1 MIFSTDLDH
10 TLIFTER
17 HLRGSAPV
25 TAVEQRLGEPFSY
38 MTPGALALLRRIQKN
53 AVCLVNTLRGYEQ
66 AMRVSFVRDASCRYL
81 ALQNGLYLY
90 RDGALDMDWAS
101 HVART
106 VRALPIDLD
115 GAVGQVLDG
124 LAGIEC
130 LSKRYE
136 YLAVFFVD
144 EGRFDDTACG
154 QLAQALAKSGWEL
167 FRERKKLYLSPLA
180 IDKGAVLERV
190 RTLEEGQEAIG
201 FGDSWFDLPMLK
213 VCRYAF
219 APRESALA
227 SLPCAFPIFFS
238 ERPAQAGSEEIL
250 ERILITCMIPY
261 RGDK

>member
-17 HLRGSAPV
+17 HLRGGAPV
-25 TAVEQRLGEPFSY
+25 TAVEHRLGEAFSY
-38 MTPGALALLRRIQKN
+38 MTPRALASLRRIQKN
-53 AVCLVNTLRGYEQ
+53 AVCLINTLRGYEQ

-90 RDGALDMDWAS
+90 RDGAPDTDWAA

-106 VRALPIDLD
+106 VRALPLDLG
-115 GAVGQVLDG
+115 GAAGQVLDG
-124 LAGIEC
+124 LSGIEC

-144 EGRFDDTACG
+144 ERRFDDAACG
-154 QLAQALAKSGWEL
+154 QLAQSLSESGWEL

-180 IDKGAVLERV
+180 IDKGAVLRYV
-190 RTLEEGQEAIG
+190 RMLEDGDEAVG

-213 VCRYAF
+213 ACRHAYA
-219 APRESALA
+219 PGESALA

-250 ERILITCMIPY
+250 DRILKTCMIPH

>member
-136 YLAVFFVD
+136 YLKM
-144 EGRFDDTACG
+144 GRRQSA
-154 QLAQALAKSGWEL
+154 S
-167 FRERKKLYLSPLA
+167 A
-180 IDKGAVLERV
+180 IPGSTCRCL
-190 RTLEEGQEAIG
+190 
-201 FGDSWFDLPMLK
+201 
-213 VCRYAF
+213 RYAVTPSRLEK
-219 APRESALA
+219 AP
-227 SLPCAFPIFFS
+227 SLPCHAPSRFS
-238 ERPAQAGSEEIL
+238 FLNGPLRLVLRKSSNGFL
-250 ERILITCMIPY
+250 
-261 RGDK
+261 

>member
-124 LAGIEC
+124 LA
-130 LSKRYE
+130 
-136 YLAVFFVD
+136 AVSY
-144 EGRFDDTACG
+144 TH
-154 QLAQALAKSGWEL
+154 LTLPTNS
-167 FRERKKLYLSPLA
+167 
-180 IDKGAVLERV
+180 RV
-190 RTLEEGQEAIG
+190 
-201 FGDSWFDLPMLK
+201 
-213 VCRYAF
+213 
-219 APRESALA
+219 
-227 SLPCAFPIFFS
+227 
-238 ERPAQAGSEEIL
+238 
-250 ERILITCMIPY
+250 
-261 RGDK
+261 